1 MQTDFRKLQSF
12 VVLISFGIVFNMVGF
27 STNAYGQFGGAV
39 QLKSVSN
46 GMSISVSQ
54 ANGVKTTKIDDNGKK
69 FEIVESEA
77 DGITIK
83 LTKSYGPD
91 DIEQLKEDYPDL
103 FMHFSSFPKETEG
116 ATVEL
121 QINLVKKH
129 TAKNVEELKEK
140 HPEAFAVYEKY
151 SKQNAFGGIRV
162 IGGGIQRIEL
172 LPQIELKIEKE

>member
-1 MQTDFRKLQSF
+1 MQTHFKKLQIF
-12 VVLISFGIVFNMVGF
+12 VVLTSFALFASLMGF
-27 STNAYGQFGGAV
+27 STDAFGQFGGAV
-39 QLKSVSN
+39 QLKSISN

-54 ANGVKTTKIDDNGKK
+54 ENGVKTTKVNDNGKR

-77 DGITIK
+77 DGITVK

-91 DIEQLKEDYPDL
+91 DVEQLKEDYPDL

-121 QINLVKKH
+121 QVNLVKKY

-151 SKQNAFGGIRV
+151 SKQNAIGGIRV
-162 IGGGIQRIEL
+162 IGGGVQRIEL